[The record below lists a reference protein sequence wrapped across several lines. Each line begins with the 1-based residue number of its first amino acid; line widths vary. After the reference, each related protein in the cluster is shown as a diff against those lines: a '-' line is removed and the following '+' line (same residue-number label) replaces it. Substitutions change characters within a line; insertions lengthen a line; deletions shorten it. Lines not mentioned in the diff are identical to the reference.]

1 MQLTITLKNNME
13 LKINNMNINILK
25 AVQIYTT
32 KKEFIVYTIVD
43 NKIDKMILTN
53 DLTRHRRKFGL
64 DSRFLLTDTLKKQLR
79 IINITL

>member
-1 MQLTITLKNNME
+1 MQLIITLKNNME
-13 LKINNMNINILK
+13 SKINNMNINILK

-53 DLTRHRRKFGL
+53 DLTRHRKKFGI
-64 DSRFLLTDTLKKQLR
+64 DSKFLMTDTLKKQLR

>member
-1 MQLTITLKNNME
+1 
-13 LKINNMNINILK
+13 MNINILK

-53 DLTRHRRKFGL
+53 DLTRHRKKFGS
-64 DSRFLLTDTLKKQLR
+64 DSKFLLTDTLKKQLR

>member
-1 MQLTITLKNNME
+1 MQLIITLKNNME
-13 LKINNMNINILK
+13 SKINNMNINILK

-53 DLTRHRRKFGL
+53 DLTRHRKKFGL
-64 DSRFLLTDTLKKQLR
+64 DSRFLMTDTLKKQLR

>member
-1 MQLTITLKNNME
+1 ME
-13 LKINNMNINILK
+13 LKPNNMNINILK

-53 DLTRHRRKFGL
+53 DLTRHRKKFGL